1 MEEEAHILNNMTHT
15 ALGKTQKKAEQDFTE
30 IRFLMAFS

>member
-15 ALGKTQKKAEQDFTE
+15 ALGKTQKAEQDFTE